1 MKNVAQL
8 QAALTAA
15 LNDPENDSEYA
26 RAQITMLLVE
36 EVYKFVKFNRPGGE
50 GLDGRDGQERQCLA
64 KIVDAA
70 KDYEFEVLERNN

>member
-26 RAQITMLLVE
+26 RAQMTTLLVE

-50 GLDGRDGQERQCLA
+50 GLDGRDGQERQGLA
-64 KIVDAA
+64 EIVDAA
-70 KDYEFEVLERNN
+70 KNYEFDVLDRNN

>member
-26 RAQITMLLVE
+26 RAQMTTLLVE
-36 EVYKFVKFNRPGGE
+36 EVYKFVKFNRSGGE
-50 GLDGRDGQERQCLA
+50 GFDGRDGQERQGLA
-64 KIVDAA
+64 DIVDAA
-70 KDYEFEVLERNN
+70 KDYEFDVLGRNN